1 MNLIDKYNN
10 NLSSVYKMKYLVT
23 VSFNS
28 SDFFHVENNEIKI
41 SLKSKPELG
50 KANRE
55 LIKSLS
61 EHFKISANKIKI
73 LSGFSSRKKVV
84 EILF

>member
-1 MNLIDKYNN
+1 MNLIDKYNY
-10 NLSSVYKMKYLVT
+10 NLLSVYKMKYLVR
-23 VSFNS
+23 VGFNS
-28 SDFFHVENNEIKI
+28 SFFLHVENNEIKI

-61 EHFKISANKIKI
+61 EHFNVSTNKIKI
-73 LSGFSSRKKVV
+73 LSRFSSRKKIV
-84 EILF
+84 

>member
-1 MNLIDKYNN
+1 
-10 NLSSVYKMKYLVT
+10 MKYLVT

-55 LIKSLS
+55 LIKLLS
-61 EHFKISANKIKI
+61 EHFKISTNKIKI

>member
-1 MNLIDKYNN
+1 MNLIDKYNY
-10 NLSSVYKMKYLVT
+10 NLLSVYKMKYLVT

-61 EHFKISANKIKI
+61 EHFKISTNKIKI

>member
-28 SDFFHVENNEIKI
+28 SHFFHVENNEIKI

-61 EHFKISANKIKI
+61 EHFNVSTNKIKI

>member
-61 EHFKISANKIKI
+61 EHFKVSSNKIKI

>member
-1 MNLIDKYNN
+1 MNSIDKYTNIYYFYG
-10 NLSSVYKMKYLVT
+10 VKYLVT

-28 SDFFHVENNEIKI
+28 SHFFHIENHEIKI
-41 SLKSKPELG
+41 SLNSKPELG

-55 LIKSLS
+55 LIKLLS
-61 EHFKISANKIKI
+61 EHFNIHTDKIKI
-73 LSGFSSRKKVV
+73 ISGISSRKKVV

>member
-1 MNLIDKYNN
+1 MNLIDKYNY
-10 NLSSVYKMKYLVT
+10 NLLSVYKMKYLVT

-28 SDFFHVENNEIKI
+28 SHFFHVENNEIKI

-61 EHFKISANKIKI
+61 EHFKISTNKIKI

>member
-61 EHFKISANKIKI
+61 EHFKISTNKIKI

>member
-41 SLKSKPELG
+41 SLKSKPQLG

-61 EHFKISANKIKI
+61 EHFNVSTNKIKI

>member
-55 LIKSLS
+55 LIKLLS
-61 EHFKISANKIKI
+61 EHFKISTNKIKI

>member
-1 MNLIDKYNN
+1 
-10 NLSSVYKMKYLVT
+10 MKYLVT

-28 SDFFHVENNEIKI
+28 SHFFHVENNEIKI

-55 LIKSLS
+55 LTKSLS
-61 EHFKISANKIKI
+61 EHFNVSTNKIKI

>member
-1 MNLIDKYNN
+1 MNLIDKYNY
-10 NLSSVYKMKYLVT
+10 NLLSVYKMKYLVR

-28 SDFFHVENNEIKI
+28 SFFLHVENNEIKI

-61 EHFKISANKIKI
+61 EHFKISTNKIKI

>member
-1 MNLIDKYNN
+1 
-10 NLSSVYKMKYLVT
+10 MKYLVT

-28 SDFFHVENNEIKI
+28 SHFFHVENNEIKI

-61 EHFKISANKIKI
+61 EHFNVSTNKIKI

-84 EILF
+84 EILS

>member
-28 SDFFHVENNEIKI
+28 SDFFHIENNEIKI

-55 LIKSLS
+55 LIKLLS
-61 EHFKISANKIKI
+61 EHFKISTNKIKI
-73 LSGFSSRKKVV
+73 LSGFSSRKKIVD
-84 EILF
+84 ILF

>member
-28 SDFFHVENNEIKI
+28 SDFFHIENNEIKI

-61 EHFKISANKIKI
+61 EHFKISTNKIKI

>member
-28 SDFFHVENNEIKI
+28 SHFFHVENNEIKI
-41 SLKSKPELG
+41 SLKSKPQLG

-61 EHFKISANKIKI
+61 EHFKISTNKIKI

-84 EILF
+84 EILS

>member
-41 SLKSKPELG
+41 SLKSKPQLG

-61 EHFKISANKIKI
+61 EHFKISTNKIKI

-84 EILF
+84 EILS

>member
-10 NLSSVYKMKYLVT
+10 NLLSVYKMKYLVT

-28 SDFFHVENNEIKI
+28 SHFFHVENNEIKI
-41 SLKSKPELG
+41 SLKSKPESG
-50 KANRE
+50 KANKE

-61 EHFKISANKIKI
+61 ERFNVSTNKIKI
-73 LSGFSSRKKVV
+73 LSGFSTRKKVV

>member
-1 MNLIDKYNN
+1 MDLIDKYNN
-10 NLSSVYKMKYLVT
+10 NLLSVYKMKYLVT

-28 SDFFHVENNEIKI
+28 SHFFYVENNEIKI

-61 EHFKISANKIKI
+61 EHFNVSSNKIKI

>member
-28 SDFFHVENNEIKI
+28 SHFFHVENNEIKI

-61 EHFKISANKIKI
+61 EHFKISTNKIKI

>member
-28 SDFFHVENNEIKI
+28 SDYFHIENNEIKI
-41 SLKSKPELG
+41 SIKSKPKLG

-61 EHFKISANKIKI
+61 EHFKISTNKIKI